1 MDVCGEG
8 LNIQRSHLMQLA
20 KTGGLDHRWAAQR
33 LDGMLGVVDQ
43 WATIVE
49 AFDVRR
55 ATRQAMHQRVIGQR
69 HWLSGA

>member
-1 MDVCGEG
+1 MLRG

-43 WATIVE
+43 WRELVSG
-49 AFDVRR
+49 FDIRR
-55 ATRQAMHQRVIGQR
+55 PTAQAILHAVQKQRSR
-69 HWLSGA
+69 LA